1 MMKRYR
7 ICRVIR
13 SCSALQ
19 LNAVSGEPATSRP
32 ATYAAA
38 AVQRRNGDGNS
49 ASRPVYYR
57 NEQYLTK
64 FEHMYFHK
72 HNVTPEQPCTAY
84 FHSDTFESSDAVFN
98 AIKTQ
103 GINSRAICCLQK
115 KPSRDMLISF
125 STPDKKRD
133 FVRNNAIPIEG
144 RLHAINDSD
153 RRLSYLNIYDAPYEL
168 SDLAIIH
175 RLEPFCEVIHSH
187 RGKFPTKGIFNGNR
201 HYRVRIREAIP
212 SYLCFGKF
220 LIRLSHDGQD
230 RTCRRCNRIG
240 HFANECS
247 NTFCYNCEGLG
258 HMANDC
264 PGPELCCICKSE
276 DHRARYCRYS
286 WHRSSLPLSPDHN
299 PPQPHRQQ
307 LETDPIPPPEP
318 DQQQP
323 ASVILPP

>member
-1 MMKRYR
+1 MFLTSF
-7 ICRVIR
+7 
-13 SCSALQ
+13 SCLFTRGSARGLMVEVSRNDETISNLSGDTFLLSSGDETNLNTFVDSNRGNT

-72 HNVTPEQPCTAY
+72 DNVTPEQPCTAY

-103 GINSRAICCLQK
+103 GINSRAIRCLRK
-115 KPSRDMLISF
+115 KPSGDMLIFF
-125 STPDKKRD
+125 STPDMKRE

-175 RLEPFCEVIHSH
+175 RLEPFCEVIHSR
-187 RGKFPTKGIFNGNR
+187 RGKFPTKGIFNGN
-201 HYRVRIREAIP
+201 
-212 SYLCFGKF
+212 
-220 LIRLSHDGQD
+220 
-230 RTCRRCNRIG
+230 
-240 HFANECS
+240 
-247 NTFCYNCEGLG
+247 
-258 HMANDC
+258 
-264 PGPELCCICKSE
+264 
-276 DHRARYCRYS
+276 
-286 WHRSSLPLSPDHN
+286 
-299 PPQPHRQQ
+299 
-307 LETDPIPPPEP
+307 
-318 DQQQP
+318 
-323 ASVILPP
+323 